1 MAFPHLREAGIKE
14 SEGGRGMSFRIDGV
28 KVGHAQDEAGLT
40 GCTVILLPPGSKG
53 GVDVRGGA
61 PGTRETDLLNPV
73 NLVEEVHAFVL
84 SGGSA
89 FGIASTIG
97 VVRYLE
103 ENGIGFETGIVPVPI
118 VPAAVIFD
126 LGVGDPAARPDDEMG
141 YRACLDAS
149 ADISRHGNVGVGA
162 GATVGMIYGPA
173 SCTKSGV
180 GTAWFEAGELKV
192 FALVVVNAFGDVVDE
207 KGEIIAGARSPEGGF
222 ACTEG
227 CIENILCAT
236 CEPPPLTNTTLGVI
250 VTNARLSKTDV
261 NWVAQRGH
269 NGFAR
274 AISPC
279 HTKLDGD
286 LVFAAATGQV
296 DASAD
301 MVGVVGSVVTSQAV
315 RNAVL
320 YATSAAGIPAHAD
333 LF

>member
-1 MAFPHLREAGIKE
+1 
-14 SEGGRGMSFRIDGV
+14 MSFGIDGV
-28 KVGHAQDEAGLT
+28 RVGHAQDEVGLT
-40 GCTVILLPPGSKG
+40 GCTVVLLPPDTKG

-103 ENGIGFETGIVPVPI
+103 EKGIGFETGVARVPI
-118 VPAAVIFD
+118 VPAGVIFD
-126 LGVGDPAARPDDEMG
+126 LAVGDAAARPDAVMG
-141 YRACLDAS
+141 YSACLNAS
-149 ADISRHGNVGVGA
+149 EDITRQGNLGA
-162 GATVGMIYGPA
+162 GMGATVGMMLGPA
-173 SCTKSGV
+173 SSTKSGL
-180 GTAWFEAGELKV
+180 GTACFEAGELKI
-192 FALVVVNAFGDVVDE
+192 FALVVVNAFGDIVDE
-207 KGEIIAGARSPEGGF
+207 KGEVIAGARLPEGGF
-222 ACTEG
+222 ACTET
-227 CIENILCAT
+227 CIENMLGASS
-236 CEPPPLTNTTLGVI
+236 EPPPLTNTTLGVI

-286 LVFAAATGQV
+286 LIFAAATGQV
-296 DASAD
+296 NASAD
-301 MVGVVGSVVTSQAV
+301 MVGVMGSIIMAQAV
-315 RNAVL
+315 RNAAIHAASV
-320 YATSAAGIPAHAD
+320 AGIPAYAD
-333 LF
+333 LH

>member
-1 MAFPHLREAGIKE
+1 MA
-14 SEGGRGMSFRIDGV
+14 FRIDGV

-40 GCTVILLPPGSKG
+40 GCSVVLLPPGAKG

-89 FGIASTIG
+89 FGLASTIG

-103 ENGIGFETGIVPVPI
+103 EHGIGFETGVARVPI
-118 VPAAVIFD
+118 VPAGVIFD
-126 LGVGDPAARPDDEMG
+126 LGVGDSTARPDAEMG
-141 YRACLDAS
+141 YRACLEATEE
-149 ADISRHGNVGVGA
+149 ITRQGNLGA
-162 GATVGMIYGPA
+162 GMGASVGMMLGPA
-173 SCTKSGV
+173 NCTKSGI
-180 GTAWFEAGELKV
+180 GCAWFEAGGVKV

-207 KGEIIAGARSPEGGF
+207 RGEVIAGARLAEGGF
-222 ACTEG
+222 ACTEK
-227 CIENILCAT
+227 CIGNMLNVAG
-236 CEPPPLTNTTLGVI
+236 EPPPLTNTTLGVI

-274 AISPC
+274 AITPC

-286 LVFAAATGQV
+286 LIFAAATGQV
-296 DASAD
+296 EAPADAI
-301 MVGVVGSVVTSQAV
+301 GVVGAVIMSQAV
-315 RNAVL
+315 RNAVMH
-320 YATSAAGIPAHAD
+320 AASVAGIPAYAD
-333 LF
+333 LV